1 VIRLFYVALAGLLT
15 FTPLMFVWAAER
27 PRPATTGVGS
37 RSTYYTGTHIYHS
50 GGRGGWLGNSYN
62 WGNGGGSNASVGG
75 SSSYRGG
82 GPGGGGK

>member
-1 VIRLFYVALAGLLT
+1 VIRLFYIALAGVLT

-37 RSTYYTGTHIYHS
+37 RSTYYGAPVYYS
-50 GGRGGWLGNSYN
+50 GRGGWLGNSYK
-62 WGNGGGSNASVGG
+62 WGNGGGSDASVGG
-75 SSSYRGG
+75 SSSFRGG